1 MGVLNKLVF
10 HPSEDGNWP
19 GQEIWSFAARPD
31 LRLVEIHGVSPVD
44 PLQTSMPKEWHQYP
58 AYRLTPGESMAF
70 QQIKRGDPRPAPD
83 QLTLN
88 RSLWL
93 RFDGSGY
100 TIQDTIKGQK
110 NTNWRL
116 EIDPG
121 ITLGRV
127 AVDGSEQLITQ
138 RVGSDRAGIELRN
151 GMVNLVADSL
161 YQGAISALPA
171 TGWDHDFQQVQGRLF
186 LPPGWKLLN
195 AAGIDNIPRT

>member
-1 MGVLNKLVF
+1 MGIGPGRKSGHLRPGRIYGWLRSTGFPQWTPSRHQCLKSGINILPTGSPRANPWRFSKLN
-10 HPSEDGNWP
+10 G
-19 GQEIWSFAARPD
+19 
-31 LRLVEIHGVSPVD
+31 
-44 PLQTSMPKEWHQYP
+44 
-58 AYRLTPGESMAF
+58 
-70 QQIKRGDPRPAPD
+70 GDPRPAPN